1 MELERLI
8 TTSQNDLYR
17 EAFEYKELV
26 MVQKI
31 ENKKI
36 YIMDL
41 K

>member
-8 TTSQNDLYR
+8 TTNQNDLYR
-17 EAFEYKELV
+17 EAFEHKELM